1 MLIATMMTKFRGVRS
16 PLHAIGDGRIG
27 MDWINRYIDQPLLHG
42 AAGLLRSWHLRTRQ
56 PPELLEP
63 TWNLVVLA
71 FLLIASG
78 QVLAGKPFA
87 LGVTALIMLA
97 LPSARKLLSAMKARG
112 GGYGAREYKSLRA
125 RAIAKREA
133 EWSVRIIVLFS
144 SACLP
149 FIARIDDPAG
159 ACFMLGAS
167 IWFVLTGPLK
177 AYLDAAEP
185 PEPNEGDRRYS
196 GVFHFG

>member
-1 MLIATMMTKFRGVRS
+1 MMTYFRGVRS
-16 PLHAIGDGRIG
+16 PLHSIGDGRVC

-42 AAGLLRSWHLRTRQ
+42 AAGLLRSWHIRTRQ

-63 TWNLVVLA
+63 TWNLVVLS
-71 FLLIASG
+71 FLLVASG
-78 QVLAGKPFA
+78 QVMAGRPFA
-87 LGVTALIMLA
+87 LSVAALVMLA
-97 LPSARKLLSAMKARG
+97 LPSARKLVSAVKARG
-112 GGYGAREYKSLRA
+112 SAYGAREYKSLRA
-125 RAIAKREA
+125 RAVAKREA

-149 FIARIDDPAG
+149 FIARIDDPVG

-167 IWFVLTGPLK
+167 VWFVLTGPLK
-177 AYLDAAEP
+177 TYLDAAEP
-185 PEPNEGDRRYS
+185 PEPTEGDRMYS

>member
-1 MLIATMMTKFRGVRS
+1 MMTKFRGVRR
-16 PLHAIGDGRIG
+16 PLHAIGDGRIS

-42 AAGLLRSWHLRTRQ
+42 AAGLLRGWHLRTRQ

-63 TWNLVVLA
+63 TWNLVVLS
-71 FLLIASG
+71 FLLIAG
-78 QVLAGKPFA
+78 EQVMAGKTLA
-87 LGVTALIMLA
+87 LSVAALVMLA
-97 LPSARKLLSAMKARG
+97 LPSARKLLSAANTRG

-133 EWSVRIIVLFS
+133 EWSVRMIVLFA

-149 FIARIDDPAG
+149 FIAHIDDPIG
-159 ACFMLGAS
+159 AYFMLGAS
-167 IWFVLTGPLK
+167 IWFALTGPLK
-177 AYLDAAEP
+177 TYLDAAEP
-185 PEPNEGDRRYS
+185 PEPNEGDRMYS

>member
-1 MLIATMMTKFRGVRS
+1 MMTKFRGVRS
-16 PLHAIGDGRIG
+16 PLHAIGDAHIG

-42 AAGLLRSWHLRTRQ
+42 AAGLLRGWHIRTRQ

-63 TWNLVVLA
+63 TWNLAVLSV
-71 FLLIASG
+71 LLIASG
-78 QVLAGKPFA
+78 QVMAGRPLALSIA
-87 LGVTALIMLA
+87 ALIMLA
-97 LPSARKLLSAMKARG
+97 LPSARKLLSAMKAAG

-133 EWSVRIIVLFS
+133 EWSVRLIVLFS

-149 FIARIDDPAG
+149 FIARIDDPVG

-167 IWFVLTGPLK
+167 VWFVLTGPLK

-185 PEPNEGDRRYS
+185 PEPNEGDRTYS
-196 GVFHFG
+196 GAFHFG

>member
-1 MLIATMMTKFRGVRS
+1 
-16 PLHAIGDGRIG
+16 

-42 AAGLLRSWHLRTRQ
+42 AAGLLRSWHIRTRQ

-63 TWNLVVLA
+63 VWNLAVLA

-78 QVLAGKPFA
+78 QVMTGKPFA
-87 LGVTALIMLA
+87 LSVVALVMLA
-97 LPSARKLLSAMKARG
+97 LPSARKLLSAIKAG
-112 GGYGAREYKSLRA
+112 QSTYGAREYKSLRA

-133 EWSVRIIVLFS
+133 EWSVRIVVLFAA
-144 SACLP
+144 ACLP
-149 FIARIDDPAG
+149 FIGRIDDPVG

-167 IWFVLTGPLK
+167 VWFVLTGPLK

-185 PEPNEGDRRYS
+185 PEPTEGDRMYN

>member
-1 MLIATMMTKFRGVRS
+1 
-16 PLHAIGDGRIG
+16 

-63 TWNLVVLA
+63 VWNLVVLS

-78 QVLAGKPFA
+78 QVMAGKPFA
-87 LGVTALIMLA
+87 LSVAALLMLA
-97 LPSARKLLSAMKARG
+97 LPSGRKLLSAVKARG
-112 GGYGAREYKSLRA
+112 SSYGARQYKSLRA
-125 RAIAKREA
+125 QAIAKREA
-133 EWSVRIIVLFS
+133 EWSVRIIVLFA

-149 FIARIDDPAG
+149 FIARIDEPVG
-159 ACFMLGAS
+159 AYFMLGAS
-167 IWFVLTGPLK
+167 VWFVLTGPLK

-185 PEPNEGDRRYS
+185 PEPNEGDRMVS
-196 GVFHFG
+196 GAFHFG

>member
-1 MLIATMMTKFRGVRS
+1 MMTNFRGVRS

-42 AAGLLRSWHLRTRQ
+42 AAGLLRGWHIRTRQ

-63 TWNLVVLA
+63 TWNLVVLS
-71 FLLIASG
+71 FLLILSG
-78 QVLAGKPFA
+78 QVMAGKPFA
-87 LGVTALIMLA
+87 LSITALVMLA
-97 LPSARKLLSAMKARG
+97 LPSARKLLSAVKAGG

-133 EWSVRIIVLFS
+133 EWSVRIIVLFA

-149 FIARIDDPAG
+149 FIARIDDPVG
-159 ACFMLGAS
+159 AYFMLGAS

-185 PEPNEGDRRYS
+185 PEPNEGDQMYN
-196 GVFHFG
+196 GVLHFG

>member
-1 MLIATMMTKFRGVRS
+1 MMTKFRGVRS
-16 PLHAIGDGRIG
+16 PLHAIGDAHIG

-42 AAGLLRSWHLRTRQ
+42 AAGLLRGWHIRTRQ

-63 TWNLVVLA
+63 TWNLVVLSV
-71 FLLIASG
+71 LLIASG
-78 QVLAGKPFA
+78 QVMAGRPFA
-87 LGVTALIMLA
+87 LSVAALIMLA
-97 LPSARKLLSAMKARG
+97 LPSARKLLSAMKATG
-112 GGYGAREYKSLRA
+112 NYGAREYKSLRA

-149 FIARIDDPAG
+149 FIARIDDPVG

-167 IWFVLTGPLK
+167 VWFVLTGPLK

-185 PEPNEGDRRYS
+185 PEPNEGDRTYS
-196 GVFHFG
+196 GAFYFG

>member
-1 MLIATMMTKFRGVRS
+1 MMTKFRGVRR

-63 TWNLVVLA
+63 TWNLVVLS

-78 QVLAGKPFA
+78 QFMAGRTFTLSVAA
-87 LGVTALIMLA
+87 LVMLA
-97 LPSARKLLSAMKARG
+97 LPSARKLLSAVKAG
-112 GGYGAREYKSLRA
+112 QGGYGAREYKSLRA

-133 EWSVRIIVLFS
+133 EWSVRIIVLFA

-149 FIARIDDPAG
+149 FIARIDDPVG
-159 ACFMLGAS
+159 AYFMLGAS

-185 PEPNEGDRRYS
+185 PEPNEGDRTYS
-196 GVFHFG
+196 GVFHVG